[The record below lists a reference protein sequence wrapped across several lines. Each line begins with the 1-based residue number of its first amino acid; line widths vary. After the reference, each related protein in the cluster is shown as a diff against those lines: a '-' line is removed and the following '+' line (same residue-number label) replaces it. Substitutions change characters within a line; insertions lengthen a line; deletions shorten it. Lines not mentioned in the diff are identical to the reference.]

1 MLEVF
6 FEITKKRLAPQ
17 LVDRVFYNLMMY
29 IFLIMK
35 SIVVCEW
42 NIFIARFM
50 SERVII

>member
-1 MLEVF
+1 MLELILK
-6 FEITKKRLAPQ
+6 ITKKTLVTE
-17 LVDRVFYNLMMY
+17 LVDCIFYNLMMY